1 MFTLNTLYSIFTV
14 KSISFGDSKNK
25 IELFKVLH
33 FKFLF
38 YSVQMTIN

>member
-1 MFTLNTLYSIFTV
+1 MFTLNAMYSIFTV

-25 IELFKVLH
+25 IEKNIN

-38 YSVQMTIN
+38 